1 MQPTVTIIINNY
13 NYAHFLPEAIDSALS
28 QTYEQTEVVVVD
40 DGSTDHSVQV
50 IEGYG
55 QRVIPIV
62 KANGGQA
69 SAMNLGFQHSR
80 GDMIV
85 FLDADD
91 YLFPDAVAT
100 MVEAWRSDLALLQCR
115 LELVDQSGKYI
126 DLYPA
131 PELIFDSGPDVWQL
145 LLKKGRFRTTV
156 TSGLAFSRQVLS
168 KIMPIPEADFRISAD
183 GYLVTLAPFYGAV
196 ASLEKPWGARRKHTS
211 NHWSDSSGG
220 GQQGKISRRSIEHDF
235 TKYHF
240 LNLTA
245 QSLGHTVEPQLE
257 LSDYRHIMHRL
268 SSLRLE
274 PGQHPVPNDSVWTLI
289 TRGWQA
295 VWFQSRLPG
304 KRKLILSIW
313 FVCVGLL
320 PASLAK
326 RSVSW
331 LLAPQSRPQFVDAIA
346 KRIRWATQ
354 S

>member
-13 NYAHFLPEAIDSALS
+13 NYAQFLSEAIDSALS

-40 DGSTDHSVQV
+40 DGSTDNSVQV
-50 IEGYG
+50 IESYG
-55 QRVIPIV
+55 QQVVSVIKP
-62 KANGGQA
+62 NGGQA
-69 SAMNLGFQHSR
+69 SAMNSGFQRSR
-80 GDMIV
+80 GDIV
-85 FLDADD
+85 LFLDADD
-91 YLFPDAVAT
+91 YLFPDAAAA
-100 MVEAWRSDLALLQCR
+100 MAAAWRSDLALLQCR
-115 LELVDQSGKYI
+115 LELVDTNGQYI

-131 PELIFDSGPDVWQL
+131 PELLFDSGADVWQL

-196 ASLEKPWGARRKHTS
+196 ASLEKPWGARRKHTN
-211 NHWSDSSGG
+211 NHWAASSVGH
-220 GQQGKISRRSIEHDF
+220 QGKISSRSIEHDF
-235 TKYHF
+235 TKYRF
-240 LNLTA
+240 LNQTA
-245 QSLGHTVEPQLE
+245 ESLGHTVEPQLE

-268 SSLRLE
+268 ASLRLE
-274 PGQHPVPNDSVWTLI
+274 PAQHPVPNESVWTLI
-289 TRGWQA
+289 ARGWQA

-304 KRKLILSIW
+304 KRKLVLSVW

-326 RSVSW
+326 KAVNW
-331 LLAPQSRPQFVDAIA
+331 LLAPQSRPQLVDAIA

>member
-13 NYAHFLPEAIDSALS
+13 NYAHFLPEAIDSALN
-28 QTYEQTEVVVVD
+28 QTYGQVEVLVVD
-40 DGSTDHSVQV
+40 DGSTDNSVQV
-50 IEGYG
+50 IEGYS
-55 QRVIPIV
+55 QRVTPIV
-62 KANGGQA
+62 KPNGGQA
-69 SAMNLGFQHSR
+69 SAMNLGFQSSQ
-80 GDMIV
+80 GDIV
-85 FLDADD
+85 LFLDADD
-91 YLFPDAVAT
+91 YLFPEAVAT
-100 MVEAWRSDLALLQCR
+100 IVDTWRSDLALLQCR
-115 LELVDQSGKYI
+115 LEMVDQNGKYI

-131 PELIFDSGPDVWQL
+131 PELLFDSGSDVWQL
-145 LLKKGRFRTTV
+145 LLKKGCFRTTV

-168 KIMPIPEADFRISAD
+168 KIMPIPEADFKISAD

-196 ASLEKPWGARRKHTS
+196 ASLEKPWGARRKHTN
-211 NHWSDSSGG
+211 NHWSDSSV

-235 TKYHF
+235 TKYRF

-245 QSLGHTVEPQLE
+245 QSLGHTIEPQLE

-274 PGQHPVPNDSVWTLI
+274 PAQHPVKNDSVWILI

-295 VWFQSRLPG
+295 VWFQSRLPA
-304 KRKLILSIW
+304 KRKLVLSVW

-326 RSVSW
+326 KVVSW
-331 LLAPQSRPQFVDAIA
+331 LLAPQSRPQLVDAIA